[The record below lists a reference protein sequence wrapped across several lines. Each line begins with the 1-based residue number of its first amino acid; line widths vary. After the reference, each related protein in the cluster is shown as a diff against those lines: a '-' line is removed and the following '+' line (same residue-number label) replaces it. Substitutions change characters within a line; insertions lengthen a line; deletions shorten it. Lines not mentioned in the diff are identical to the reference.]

1 MEGFAPESDTG
12 TDGVAPGPLDKALLG
27 GLPQRVGR
35 FEYRY
40 DTDTWTWSDTVA
52 RIHGY
57 EPGEVEPTTELV
69 LSHKHPDDL
78 ELIKGLLNRSS
89 APFAGRHRIITN
101 SGKTRRVVVVGEIVT
116 DSSGEVEATR
126 GFYIDVTAAVEQD
139 VQDSIGHKLDDIV
152 AHRAVI
158 EQAKGMLMLAYDID
172 SDAAFDVLRWRSQ
185 ELNIKLN
192 EVAKTL
198 VEEMPRLSDMRAKPG
213 SRIDHF
219 LLTLENEHTCRGRN
233 ALDG

>member
-1 MEGFAPESDTG
+1 MEDFAPESDTG

-27 GLPQRVGR
+27 GPPQRVGS
-35 FEYRY
+35 FEYCY
-40 DTDTWTWSDTVA
+40 DTDTWMWSDTVA

-57 EPGEVEPTTELV
+57 EPGAVEPTTELV

-78 ELIKGLLNRSS
+78 ALVKGLLKRSS
-89 APFAGRHRIITN
+89 APFAGRHRIITT
-101 SGKTRRVVVVGEIVT
+101 SGETRRVVVVGEIVT
-116 DSSGEVEATR
+116 GSNGSVEATR

-139 VQDSIGHKLDDIV
+139 VQDTIGHRLGDIV
-152 AHRAVI
+152 AHRAAI

-185 ELNIKLN
+185 ELNIKLHDVS
-192 EVAKTL
+192 ETL
-198 VEEMPRLSDMRAKPG
+198 VRELPRLMDMRSNAR

-219 LLTLENEHTCRGRN
+219 LLTLRN
-233 ALDG
+233 SPT

>member
-12 TDGVAPGPLDKALLG
+12 TDGVAPGRWTRRCC

-78 ELIKGLLNRSS
+78 ELIK
-89 APFAGRHRIITN
+89 
-101 SGKTRRVVVVGEIVT
+101 
-116 DSSGEVEATR
+116 D
-126 GFYIDVTAAVEQD
+126 
-139 VQDSIGHKLDDIV
+139 
-152 AHRAVI
+152 
-158 EQAKGMLMLAYDID
+158 
-172 SDAAFDVLRWRSQ
+172 
-185 ELNIKLN
+185 
-192 EVAKTL
+192 
-198 VEEMPRLSDMRAKPG
+198 
-213 SRIDHF
+213 
-219 LLTLENEHTCRGRN
+219 C
-233 ALDG
+233 